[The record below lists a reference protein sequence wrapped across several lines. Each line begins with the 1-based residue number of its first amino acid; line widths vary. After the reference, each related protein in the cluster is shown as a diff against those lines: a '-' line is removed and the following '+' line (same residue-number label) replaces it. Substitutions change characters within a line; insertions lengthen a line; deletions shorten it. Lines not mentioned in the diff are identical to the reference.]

1 MSDLKPAHPDPL
13 EPGYRLRLPW
23 PWIVGGVLLVA
34 GLAIFQLVRS
44 ERETSLERAAI
55 EGAFDGE
62 LAPVVKRY
70 RDFRSKLEGWV
81 VDAAKTGEVEDFV
94 DPRLKIGALHRGN
107 GVYLRIAKQ
116 NALSPEAVDTAI
128 RKMGKDAITRC
139 LGVTPESLRSFY
151 EAGEFLMPP
160 WRERVANEKSFER
173 LKVLREDLSTRVER
187 DLPLVLEST
196 QADYFLFALQH
207 DADDRHADLTDVYL
221 YDLRTDELLLRKRAV
236 SKGKLIP
243 ARIVVAGVKPPPP
256 RPMEQSYVAGDCS
269 IASQVKELTG
279 EPTMD
284 FGASM
289 PEKTP
294 EAEAPAAAEGKA
306 AVDDKADDTSD
317 DKAAAEEE

>member
-44 ERETSLERAAI
+44 EREIAVERAAI
-55 EGAFDGE
+55 EGSFDGE
-62 LAPVVKRY
+62 LAPMVTRY
-70 RDFRSKLEGWV
+70 REFRSKLEGWV
-81 VDAAKTGEVEDFV
+81 VDAAKTRKVEDFV
-94 DPRLKIGALHRGN
+94 DPRLKIGALHKGN
-107 GVYLRIAKQ
+107 GVYLRIAKE
-116 NALSPEAVDTAI
+116 NALSPEAIDEAI

-139 LGVTPESLRSFY
+139 LGVTPESLRAFY

-160 WRERVANEKSFER
+160 WRERVQKEKSLER
-173 LKVLREDLSTRVER
+173 LKVLGDDLQTRVER

-207 DADDRHADLTDVYL
+207 DATDRHAGLTDVYL
-221 YDLRTDELLLRKRAV
+221 YDLRTDELLLRKQAE

-243 ARIVVAGVKPPPP
+243 ARIVVAGVNPPPP
-256 RPMEQSYVAGDCS
+256 RPLSQSYVAGDCS

-289 PEKTP
+289 PAKAP
-294 EAEAPAAAEGKA
+294 EAQVDEQAAPPASDKTGGGEGPESKP
-306 AVDDKADDTSD
+306 
-317 DKAAAEEE
+317 